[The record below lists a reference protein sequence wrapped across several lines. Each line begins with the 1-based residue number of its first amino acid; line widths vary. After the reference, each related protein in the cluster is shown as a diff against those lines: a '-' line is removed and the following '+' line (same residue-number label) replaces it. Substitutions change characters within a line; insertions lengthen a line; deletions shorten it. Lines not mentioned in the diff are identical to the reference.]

1 MAEKLI
7 DILPES
13 LRAGLT
19 PTEQELLAKAQEGEP
34 LDLQKGD
41 KELDNPEN
49 APQWDESRSIRS
61 ELLSCICTDRKAA
74 ELVHRRGVRIAGA
87 KITGPL
93 DLSFAVIPHP
103 LALIECAAEEIILLS
118 AEARSLNFGGSYTG
132 PINADGLKT
141 GGAVFLNYGFKA
153 VGEVRLLGADI
164 GGQLSCSKGT
174 FENEE
179 GDALSADGLK
189 TGGNV
194 FLDKGDR

>member
-61 ELLSCICTDRKAA
+61 EFLSWLCTDRKAA
-74 ELVHRRGVRIAGA
+74 ELVHRRGVQIAGA

-118 AEARSLNFGGSYTG
+118 ADARSLNFGGSYTG

-141 GGAVFLNYGFKA
+141 VGLVFFDEGFRAK
-153 VGEVRLLGADI
+153 GEVRLRGADI
-164 GGQLSCSKGT
+164 GGQLSCRGGT
-174 FENEE
+174 FENEK
-179 GDALSADGLK
+179 GKALNADSLK
-189 TGGNV
+189 T
-194 FLDKGDR
+194 